1 MTSQADLYPKGLSS
15 PASDNIRSI
24 ETFYGEATLEGH
36 TEAVEGAFADLRE
49 RFVGWD
55 SANIEDIWQ
64 TAYRLRFYR
73 GGPVLMSAISGD
85 IKGKTLGVPVWQLLG
100 GKVRNRCQVY
110 SWIGGDRPSDVLA
123 EAQARKDEGFTAV
136 KMNAV
141 ESLGWLDSPTAL
153 EGTIERVKQVKS
165 IGLDVGLDFHGR
177 VHRPLAKQLA
187 KALEPHRPLFIE
199 EPLLPGQQEEIKVL
213 YGMTSIPIALGER
226 LFTRQDVR
234 PYLEAGCIDIIQPD
248 VAHAGGISEV
258 RRIANMAETYDV
270 GLAPHCPLG
279 PIAFA
284 ACLQLGFAMPNFV
297 ICEMSWKMHYNA
309 GEHDLLTY
317 MLNPAVFAVRDGMVS
332 LLEGAGLGID
342 VDEARVRSEDA
353 LFRGGEVKAWRNP
366 VWRGPDGAIR
376 EW

>member
-1 MTSQADLYPKGLSS
+1 MSQTPADLHPKGLLHST
-15 PASDNIRSI
+15 SDTIRSI
-24 ETFYGEATLEGH
+24 ETFYVRPRWLFVRVETEKGIVGWGEATLEGH
-36 TEAVEGAFADLRE
+36 TEAVEGAFVDLRE

-64 TAYRLRFYR
+64 TAYRHRFYR
-73 GGPVLMSAISGD
+73 GGEVLMSAISG
-85 IKGKTLGVPVWQLLG
+85 
-100 GKVRNRCQVY
+100 RNRCQVY

-153 EGTIERVKQVKS
+153 DGTIERVKQVQS

-199 EPLLPGQQEEIKVL
+199 EPLLPGQQEEIKTL

-234 PYLEAGCIDIIQPD
+234 PYFEAGCIDIIQPD
-248 VAHAGGISEV
+248 LAHAGGLSEV
-258 RRIANMAETYDV
+258 KKIATMAETYDIGV
-270 GLAPHCPLG
+270 APHCPARPHRVRG
-279 PIAFA
+279 VPPARFST
-284 ACLQLGFAMPNFV
+284 PNFV

-317 MLNPAVFAVRDGMVS
+317 ILKPRSN
-332 LLEGAGLGID
+332 GLGIK
-342 VDEARVRSEDA
+342 VDEARVRAEDLA
-353 LFRGGEVKAWRNP
+353 FREGRVKAWRNP